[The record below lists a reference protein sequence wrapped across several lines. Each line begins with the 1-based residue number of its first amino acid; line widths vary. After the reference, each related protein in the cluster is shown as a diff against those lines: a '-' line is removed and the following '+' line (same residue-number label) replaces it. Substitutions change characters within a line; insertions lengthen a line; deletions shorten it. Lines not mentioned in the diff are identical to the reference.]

1 MGETNI
7 KADNTYM
14 SFATTS
20 GDWQRVQ
27 LRPDKINVTS
37 EATLHI
43 NAKDITL
50 NVDSDTNP
58 FVGGFVSDTNP
69 FVGGT
74 ISIPLN
80 INKNQKDWLSR
91 TFLNEKENKKMSDIK
106 LLEIYRERAKEKID
120 DDYVTERYKILKED
134 TIQNIIE
141 EMENQVNAILES
153 EQTKAEFQVRKD
165 YMVTKETQEKL
176 NKLDKDTKLK
186 NEKLSNTIGEIYAM
200 FELTENYE
208 ERMKILKKYGI
219 INKDGKLG
227 A

>member
-1 MGETNI
+1 MEKQILKN
-7 KADNTYM
+7 DYMTYV
-14 SFATTS
+14 TS
-20 GDWQRVQ
+20 IAGDWSRIQ
-27 LRPDKINVTS
+27 LSPNKIDVTP
-37 EATLHI
+37 EASLHI

-50 NVDSDTNP
+50 NIPEADTVDMNW
-58 FVGGFVSDTNP
+58 
-69 FVGGT
+69 
-74 ISIPLN
+74 IE
-80 INKNQKDWLSR
+80 K
-91 TFLNEKENKKMSDIK
+91 TFLNKKENKKMSDIK

-120 DDYVTERYKILKED
+120 DDYVTEKCKILEKD

-153 EQTKAEFQVRKD
+153 EESDNRLHIHKD
-165 YMVTKETQEKL
+165 YIVTKETQEKL
-176 NKLDKDTKLK
+176 KKLDKDTKLK

>member
-1 MGETNI
+1 MGETGTKLRNDYI
-7 KADNTYM
+7 SY
-14 SFATTS
+14 ATS
-20 GDWQRVQ
+20 IAGDWSRIK
-27 LRPDKINVTS
+27 LSPSPENLT
-37 EATLHI
+37 I

-58 FVGGFVSDTNP
+58 FVGG
-69 FVGGT
+69 T

-80 INKNQKDWLSR
+80 IDENQKDWLSK
-91 TFLNEKENKKMSDIK
+91 TFLNKKEDKKMSDIK
-106 LLEIYRERAKEKID
+106 LLEIYRERAKEKIN
-120 DDYVTERYKILKED
+120 DDYVTERYKILKGD

-153 EQTKAEFQVRKD
+153 EESQYKLHIGKD
-165 YMVTKETQEKL
+165 YIVTKETQEKL

-200 FELTENYE
+200 FELTEDYT

>member
-1 MGETNI
+1 MGETGTKLRN
-7 KADNTYM
+7 DYM
-14 SFATTS
+14 SYATS
-20 GDWQRVQ
+20 LLGDWNRVQ
-27 LRPDKINVTS
+27 LSPSPENLT
-37 EATLHI
+37 I

-58 FVGGFVSDTNP
+58 FVGG
-69 FVGGT
+69 T

-80 INKNQKDWLSR
+80 IDKNQKDWLSR

-153 EQTKAEFQVRKD
+153 EEADNRLHIHKD
-165 YMVTKETQEKL
+165 YLVTKETQEKL

-186 NEKLSNTIGEIYAM
+186 NEKLSNIIGEIYAM

-227 A
+227 V

>member
-1 MGETNI
+1 
-7 KADNTYM
+7 M
-14 SFATTS
+14 SYATS
-20 GDWQRVQ
+20 VLGDWSRVK
-27 LRPDKINVTS
+27 LSPSPENLT
-37 EATLHI
+37 I

-58 FVGGFVSDTNP
+58 FVGG
-69 FVGGT
+69 T
-74 ISIPLN
+74 ISIPIN
-80 INKNQKDWLSR
+80 IDKADKVDMDWIEK
-91 TFLNEKENKKMSDIK
+91 TFLNKKEDKKMSDIK

-120 DDYVTERYKILKED
+120 DDYVTEKCKILQED

-153 EQTKAEFQVRKD
+153 EESKDRLHVRKD

-176 NKLDKDTKLK
+176 KKLDEDIKLK

-200 FELTENYE
+200 FELTENFE

-219 INKDGKLG
+219 LDKNGKLSV
-227 A
+227 

>member
-1 MGETNI
+1 MGETGTKLRNDYI
-7 KADNTYM
+7 SY
-14 SFATTS
+14 ATS
-20 GDWQRVQ
+20 IAGDWSRVQ
-27 LRPDKINVTS
+27 LSPNKIDVTP
-37 EATLHI
+37 EASLHI

-50 NVDSDTNP
+50 NISEADTVDMNW
-58 FVGGFVSDTNP
+58 
-69 FVGGT
+69 
-74 ISIPLN
+74 IE
-80 INKNQKDWLSR
+80 K
-91 TFLNEKENKKMSDIK
+91 TFLNKKEDKKMSDIK

-120 DDYVTERYKILKED
+120 DDYVTEKCKILKED

-153 EQTKAEFQVRKD
+153 EESDNRLHMHKD
-165 YMVTKETQEKL
+165 YLVTKETLEKL
-176 NKLDKDTKLK
+176 KKLDEDTKLK

>member
-1 MGETNI
+1 MGETGTKLRN
-7 KADNTYM
+7 DYM
-14 SFATTS
+14 SYATS
-20 GDWQRVQ
+20 VLGDWSRVQ
-27 LRPDKINVTS
+27 LSPSPENLT
-37 EATLHI
+37 I

-58 FVGGFVSDTNP
+58 FVR
-69 FVGGT
+69 GT
-74 ISIPLN
+74 ISIPIN
-80 INKNQKDWLSR
+80 IDKADKVDMDWIEK
-91 TFLNEKENKKMSDIK
+91 TFLNKKEDKKMSYIK

-120 DDYVTERYKILKED
+120 DNYVTEKCKILKED

-176 NKLDKDTKLK
+176 KKLDEDTKLK

-219 INKDGKLG
+219 INKDGRLNV
-227 A
+227 